1 LNLQLRSFAPA
12 TEVTGTQDDDETT
25 EAMNGAVANS
35 PYPNLKPYLKV
46 SAICHVVLIAAM
58 ILSAYLKF
66 PGNQWGG
73 VGGGGENVKVNLV
86 GSAGLAMPKEPNV
99 TESNVVDPTK
109 SLHKE
114 EEKPKPPPEPPTPV
128 QKIPQFEKNK
138 PQPPT
143 HKSKTFENKTT
154 EPTNAVP
161 GHGGTPNLPT
171 GVGSNPGNSPG
182 LAIQGPGGGDFASR
196 YGWYIESVKR
206 RIQQN
211 WLQNTI
217 DPGVRAARMA
227 KTTMQFTIARDG
239 TIKDIKLVQSSGNLS
254 MDNSGQRALLA
265 SSPLPALPS
274 DYNGTY
280 VNVTFDFDLSQTR

>member
-1 LNLQLRSFAPA
+1 
-12 TEVTGTQDDDETT
+12 
-25 EAMNGAVANS
+25 MNGAVANS
-35 PYPNLKPYLKV
+35 PYPDLKPYLKV
-46 SAICHVVLIAAM
+46 SAICHAVLIAAM

-66 PGNQWGG
+66 PGNQWAG
-73 VGGGGENVKVNLV
+73 VGGGGDNVKVNLV
-86 GSAGLAMPKEPNV
+86 GSAGLPMPKEPNV

-138 PQPPT
+138 PLPPT
-143 HKSKTFENKTT
+143 HKSKTIENKTL

-171 GVGSNPGNSPG
+171 GVGSTPGSSPG
-182 LAIQGPGGGDFASR
+182 LAIQGQGGGDFASR

-211 WLQNTI
+211 
-217 DPGVRAARMA
+217 
-227 KTTMQFTIARDG
+227 
-239 TIKDIKLVQSSGNLS
+239 
-254 MDNSGQRALLA
+254 
-265 SSPLPALPS
+265 
-274 DYNGTY
+274 
-280 VNVTFDFDLSQTR
+280 